1 MGRKETEAAIQE
13 ARAGGLPRFFTVA
26 ELLAD
31 LKADGRERK
40 DDIARA
46 KELARLVDA
55 GLEPTTPF
63 DPAECL
69 ASESAIRVKPV

>member
-13 ARAGGLPRFFTVA
+13 ARAGGLPRFFTV
-26 ELLAD
+26 AD

-63 DPAECL
+63 DPA
-69 ASESAIRVKPV
+69 